1 MPMCEPQLGR
11 RGLYSAVGGQGPG
24 NSLALLW
31 VLNLADGSN
40 SLLDI
45 AERAN
50 LPFAIIADAA
60 SRLCQAGLLLAP
72 EDLQRQNGAPD
83 NVTRDQITAPPT
95 EAARLSAS

>member
-1 MPMCEPQLGR
+1 MICTALDIVENDCRPRNTMPMCEPQLGR

-24 NSLALLW
+24 NNLALLW

-50 LPFAIIADAA
+50 MPFAVIADAA
-60 SRLCQAGLLLAP
+60 SRLCQNSLLL
-72 EDLQRQNGAPD
+72 GA
-83 NVTRDQITAPPT
+83 
-95 EAARLSAS
+95 